1 LNSRFYVRSVASQ
14 LIRSTEMKK
23 MIAIVSLAFVLLIVA
38 LLMFSSWP
46 VGSEPK
52 TSEIVG
58 EWECADLPRS
68 FLRQMNGKIEN
79 PTSRISIREDGS
91 LSATNFPQ
99 RTPYQL
105 IDIDGEWN
113 LTDPS
118 MTPSGIWAVEFQSQ
132 HLSCKRRLGR
142 LILRYT
148 ISGKDNYYAEYKK
161 R

>member
-1 LNSRFYVRSVASQ
+1 MKR
-14 LIRSTEMKK
+14 LIALGS
-23 MIAIVSLAFVLLIVA
+23 IAFALLIVA
-38 LLMFSSWP
+38 LLFFGSWP
-46 VGSEPK
+46 VGSEPER
-52 TSEIVG
+52 SEIIG
-58 EWECADLPRS
+58 EWECADLPRG
-68 FLRQMNGKIEN
+68 FVRQMNGKIEDLI
-79 PTSRISIREDGS
+79 SRISIREDGS
-91 LSATNFPQ
+91 LSALNFPQ
-99 RTPYQL
+99 RSPYQL
-105 IDIDGEWN
+105 IDIDGTWD